1 MAEFLVRAVRAE
13 EREECLN
20 LWCAVWPGEGS
31 PAYFRRYFYGDVE
44 WLPYYTQV
52 GVLDGKIVSA
62 VQICKRI
69 VACGDARLTMGGIA
83 NVATLPEYRGR
94 GYNTQCLQSAIAIME
109 ADAMDFSLLFT
120 GIHEYYARHG
130 FETLEQ
136 AWLSGVIRSDFT
148 PSVAKY
154 TIRRAVA
161 GDLSGIQACYDDY
174 NRHRPIAVQ
183 RTSSYW
189 RDWMNVD
196 AEHIPDTLLTA
207 VEPDGHVV
215 GYVNTGVF
223 KSAIPYSPDEVGA
236 SIIEFGTRGGLN
248 AIEEN
253 EVTSDLLGAVAT
265 ETLATGGTGLRLQI
279 ALTPPVRQ
287 AFKNIVVEPEQ
298 ATRTSGMARL
308 LHLDNLLRSLTMG
321 LNDHWQTGQQPL
333 GSVTFATPYG
343 AVKLDATG
351 AFLRVSSVETPT
363 MGEELLPQSALFG
376 LLFGLQMPEQVTA
389 QSETRVLLNVL
400 FPPQACV
407 YYGAD
412 GF

>member
-1 MAEFLVRAVRAE
+1 MADFTVRAVRAE

-20 LWCAVWPGEGS
+20 LWCTVWPGEGS

-94 GYNTQCLQSAIAIME
+94 GYNTQCLKSAIAVME

-130 FETLEQ
+130 FETIEQ
-136 AWLSGVIRSDFT
+136 AWISGVIRPDFA
-148 PSVAKY
+148 PRAPKY
-154 TIRRAVA
+154 TVRRAMA

-174 NRHRPIAVQ
+174 NRQRPIAVQ
-183 RTSSYW
+183 RTSAYW
-189 RDWMNVD
+189 RDWMNID
-196 AEHIPDTLLTA
+196 ARHIPDTLLVA
-207 VEPDGHVV
+207 VEGENVV

-223 KSAIPYSPDEVGA
+223 KSAVPYSADEIGA
-236 SIIEFGTRGGLN
+236 SIIEFGTRGGLS
-248 AIEEN
+248 AAEEAD
-253 EVTSDLLGAVAT
+253 VTSALLEIVAT
-265 ETLATGGTGLRLQI
+265 EALTEGGTGVRLQI
-279 ALTPPVRQ
+279 ALTRSVKQ
-287 AFKNIVVEPEQ
+287 AFENIVSITRQ

-308 LHLDNLLRSLTMG
+308 LHRDNLLRSLTME
-321 LNDHWQTGQQPL
+321 LNDRWQIAGQPP
-333 GSVTFATPYG
+333 GIVTFASPYG
-343 AVKLDATG
+343 AIRLDATG
-351 AFLRVSSVETPT
+351 AFLRVFAVEAATAGDET
-363 MGEELLPQSALFG
+363 LPQSALFG
-376 LLFGLQMPEQVTA
+376 LLFRLQRPDEVTTQLEVGA
-389 QSETRVLLNVL
+389 LLSVL